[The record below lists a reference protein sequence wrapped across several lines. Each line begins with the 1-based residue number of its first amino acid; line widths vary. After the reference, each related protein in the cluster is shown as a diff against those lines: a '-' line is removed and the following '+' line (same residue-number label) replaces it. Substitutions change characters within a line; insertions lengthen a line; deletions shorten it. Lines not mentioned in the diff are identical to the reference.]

1 MKYIEKLN
9 ALNARRHESKWAE
22 RIASQLTYLDAISKH
37 KENMYNDR
45 IEAAADY
52 ILGIANE
59 EGVITKATCL
69 AAEEMLSDLSP
80 VAKSFKEL
88 FVGHAHIDMNWM
100 WAYNE
105 TASLTVDTFR
115 TMLDIMNENPDFT
128 FGQSQASTYEIIE
141 KFCPEMLPELKQRIK
156 EGRWIVTAAEWVEPD
171 KNMPDGESQTRQI
184 LQAKKY
190 LSNLLDITPESLD
203 LDFVPDTFGHN
214 ANVPTILANA
224 GVKYMYHWRCGEQNP
239 RIYYYVAPSG
249 KKVLT
254 YREFVCYLGNISPEK
269 FEIVPEFWAQTGL
282 DTYLCVYGV
291 GDHGGGPTRRDIE
304 RILEYKSWPLT
315 PTIEFGTYKQFFEY
329 IENSG
334 VEIPEV
340 NEELNFIFAGCY
352 TSQSRIKMANR
363 VGEAR
368 INEAEELSA
377 AASILAGATRSPN
390 HLDAAWRNILFN
402 HFHDILP
409 GSGILETR
417 EHALGKFQD
426 TLAYTNVYANYSMRK
441 IAAAIDTTSIPF
453 VKDSEST
460 AEGAGVGY
468 GQAFKTGWGFPVC
481 ERGNGPVRAI
491 HIFNTTGYD
500 REEYAPLIV
509 WNYEQDKGKVAFYD
523 VDGNKL
529 DFCIEKL
536 AYGWQ
541 GFWGHSYGIYRVKV
555 KVPALGYT
563 TVVMKPEYG
572 DNEHLNF
579 NHGLYTRSN
588 ETPTM
593 DVPQVLENEYM
604 KVTFD
609 YKTAEIIELVDKT
622 TGETLIDKPSG
633 YLRILEENGNVG
645 MAAWKMG
652 NITKEINLHRDAD
665 QIRFMGTSGGINAHI
680 DFKIDYKNTYFDVSV
695 YLRPG
700 SKVLEYDL
708 HTFWRL
714 EGPDSHDIV
723 PQLNFAV
730 PVSYKRT
737 GNCICDIPYTTIA
750 RKELA
755 HDVPAL
761 SFLGMESEG
770 KNSIG
775 LVTDNKYGFRC
786 YNGEGS
792 IDLLRATFDPDPV
805 AEYGHNYM
813 KFGIM
818 VAPIDEMKKL
828 ATIFNHVLPI
838 TFGQLHGGTLPLEG
852 KAVDVQGDVV
862 VSCVKNSE
870 NGRGTA
876 VRVYDITGKDQPA
889 TIKVNADIKAAYLT
903 DSLENV
909 IEELPLK
916 DGAANIT
923 VPARDCVT
931 VVFE

>member
-9 ALNARRHESKWAE
+9 ALNERRHESKWAE

-37 KENMYNDR
+37 QDSKYNDR
-45 IEAAADY
+45 IEAAADFV
-52 ILGIANE
+52 LGAATE
-59 EGVITKATCL
+59 DGVITKATCL
-69 AAEEMLSDLSP
+69 AAEEMLSDLGP

-105 TASLTVDTFR
+105 TAGLTVDTFR
-115 TMLDIMNENPDFT
+115 TVLDIMKECPDFT

-141 KFCPEMLPELKQRIK
+141 KFAPDMLPELKQRIK

-190 LSNLLDITPESLD
+190 LSKLLDITPESLD
-203 LDFVPDTFGHN
+203 FDFVPDTFGHN
-214 ANVPTILANA
+214 LNVPTVLANA
-224 GVKYMYHWRCGEQNP
+224 GVKYMYHWRCCEQNP

-254 YREFVCYLGNISPEK
+254 YREFVCYLGNVAPEK
-269 FEIVPEFWAQTGL
+269 FEMVPEFCAQTGL

-304 RILEYKSWPLT
+304 RIIEYKSWPLT
-315 PTIEFGTYKQFFEY
+315 PTIEFGTYDQFFKI

-334 VEIPEV
+334 LEIPEIHD
-340 NEELNFIFAGCY
+340 ELNFIFPGCY

-368 INEAEELSA
+368 INEAEQLSA
-377 AASILAGATRSPN
+377 TASLLAGAPRNPD
-390 HLDAAWRNILFN
+390 HLDTAWRNILFN

-426 TLAYTNVYANYSMRK
+426 TLAYTNVLASQSMRK

-453 VKDSEST
+453 VEQEGSR

-468 GQAFKTGWGFPVC
+468 NQSYKMGWGFPVC
-481 ERGNGPVRAI
+481 ERGNGPVRGI
-491 HIFNTTGYD
+491 HVFNTTGYD
-500 REEYAPLIV
+500 REEYAQIMV

-536 AYGWQ
+536 AYGWE

-563 TVVMKPEYG
+563 TIVMKPDYA
-572 DNEHLNF
+572 DDEHLNI
-579 NHGLYTRSN
+579 NHGLYTRAN
-588 ETPTM
+588 ETPNY
-593 DVPQVLENEYM
+593 DCPKVLENEYL

-609 YKTAEIIELVDKT
+609 YKTAEIIEMIDKE

-633 YLRILEENGNVG
+633 YLRLLLENGNMG

-652 NITKEINLHRDAD
+652 NITKEINLHRDA
-665 QIRFMGTSGGINAHI
+665 QVRVMNVCGGINAHI
-680 DFKIDYKNTYFDVSV
+680 EFHIKYENTHIEVKAF
-695 YLRPG
+695 LRPG
-700 SKVLEYDL
+700 SRVLEYDL
-708 HTFWRL
+708 HSYWRI
-714 EGPDSHDIV
+714 EAPDNREVI

-737 GNCICDIPYTTIA
+737 GNCYYDMPYATLV
-750 RKELA
+750 RKELP

-761 SFLGMESEG
+761 SYLGIESEG
-770 KNSIG
+770 KTSIG
-775 LVTDNKYGFRC
+775 LVTDTKYAFRC
-786 YNGEGS
+786 YDGEGS
-792 IDLLRATFDPDPV
+792 IDLLRATFDPDPC
-805 AEYGHNYM
+805 AEHGDIYI

-818 VAPIDEMKKL
+818 AAPVTEMKKM

-838 TFGQLHGGTLPLEG
+838 SFATLHEGTLPLEAKAAEVTGG
-852 KAVDVQGDVV
+852 KVV
-862 VSCVKNSE
+862 VSCMKVSE

-876 VRVYDITGKDQPA
+876 IRVYDDAGVDQEI
-889 TIKVNADIKAAYLT
+889 TIKLNADVKAAYLT

-909 IEELPLK
+909 IAPLALENGAVKVTLPAH
-916 DGAANIT
+916 DH
-923 VPARDCVT
+923 VT
-931 VVFE
+931 VVME